1 MAVQRNPDTP
11 KGVTSQAKVAATAL
25 ARPAVVASSSA
36 PQPSPAAKKRKLSDD
51 TSDRASDDEGT
62 SVKGVQSAGGA
73 AAQALSKLDKGKA
86 KKRRKEEQRAL
97 ENPPSFSFDT
107 RGFKG
112 GRMIQ
117 VKDVRDFVLHL
128 LANDKAQPW
137 LFVKNRSNIRRVVAV
152 MIPGI
157 LSPDLGVAQP
167 SLSTNIPFPLGAI
180 PGSGLTSKLPVFQ
193 QLFSHACPT
202 KAPGEKN
209 KMHSCY
215 QNFTTCPLTS
225 GEKDRRE
232 KARKEKGQL
241 QRTDDPSVYLLSR
254 EQMLEQAYPVPSP
267 LSSPLSTEPSTN
279 LTFEDWQRP
288 DGWVEA
294 PYQPHQPGTIRK
306 VLGLDC
312 EMCLTE
318 DGSELTRLSVV
329 DGTGK
334 RVYDKLVKPDKP
346 ILDYL
351 TRFSGLTEEKLE
363 GVTTRLEDI
372 QRDLMQLIDYNTV
385 LLGHSLECDLRVLK
399 LVHSHVID
407 TSVIYQHPRGPPFK
421 ASLKWLAQKWLKK
434 EIQANVASE
443 TSVGG
448 HDSEE
453 DARACVEL
461 LRLKMEKGPGFGEF
475 VTDQETIFERLGRG
489 QEPKTSAVVDHG
501 TPGQWHGAKATTA
514 IACTNDDE
522 VLQGMLDS
530 IEGHDLTI
538 ARFMDLSHTLGW
550 SQPTVA
556 PAPQPSAPNPAVASG
571 DATPPP
577 TGALP
582 SAAAAPASAAAG
594 PSASEIAT
602 AFASLNARLSTL
614 HTSLPPL
621 TALIVFTGHGD
632 PREMSRLAAKKA
644 KFDRLWKT
652 VKQSEIKDEDRWMEM
667 DDRKLLDEVE
677 RCRWGLSFYC
687 VK

>member
-1 MAVQRNPDTP
+1 MAVQSNSDTP
-11 KGVTSQAKVAATAL
+11 KGATSQAKVAATAL
-25 ARPAVVASSSA
+25 ASPVVASSSA

-51 TSDRASDDEGT
+51 TSDRASDDERA
-62 SVKGVQSAGGA
+62 SANAVQTPGGA
-73 AAQALSKLDKGKA
+73 AGQALTKLDKGKA

-137 LFVKNRSNIRRVVAV
+137 LFVKNRSNVRRVVAV

-167 SLSTNIPFPLGAI
+167 SLSTNIPFSLGAI

-232 KARKEKGQL
+232 KARKERGQL

-267 LSSPLSTEPSTN
+267 LSSPLPTDPSP
-279 LTFEDWQRP
+279 TFTFADWQRP

-294 PYQPHQPGTIRK
+294 PYQPLQPGTIRK

-329 DGTGK
+329 DATGK

-489 QEPKTSAVVDHG
+489 QDPKTSAVVDHG

-550 SQPTVA
+550 SQPTVTSA
-556 PAPQPSAPNPAVASG
+556 PKPSAPNPAVASG

-577 TGALP
+577 TGSLP
-582 SAAAAPASAAAG
+582 SAAVAAAPASTG

-602 AFASLNARLSTL
+602 AFTSLNARLSAL
-614 HTSLPPL
+614 HASLPPL